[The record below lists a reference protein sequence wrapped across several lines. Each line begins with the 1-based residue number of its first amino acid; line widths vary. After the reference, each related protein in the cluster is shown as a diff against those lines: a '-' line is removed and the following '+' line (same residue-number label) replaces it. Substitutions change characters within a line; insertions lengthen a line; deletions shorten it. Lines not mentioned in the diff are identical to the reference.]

1 MSVSTPPP
9 TTDGPFGLQPN
20 IAAGLAYL
28 LGIVGGIIM
37 FLGGGTNR
45 FARWSAAQSIVL
57 WGVYIVLFFVIDFA
71 FALIHLWPLIGILS
85 LILNILFFVLWI
97 WTTVTGFQG
106 KEVQVPVIA
115 GLTNSI
121 FKNI

>member
-1 MSVSTPPP
+1 MSVSSPPP

-45 FARWSAAQSIVL
+45 FARWSAAQSIVM
-57 WGVYIVLFFVIDFA
+57 WGLYIVAFFVIDFG
-71 FALIHLWPLIGILS
+71 FALIHLWPLIAIVS

-115 GLTNSI
+115 GLTQNI